1 MNRVEIASA
10 TPMEWVRIT
19 VAGENCVESRDTY
32 SIVATIDQ
40 LPAVITAEFK
50 PFGIRP
56 WVRYNN
62 FLLNHWLAQI
72 KDYDHMLEFTITK
85 DFYNLYRQ
93 QDIQGRLAHLSGQE
107 TAEKNLH
114 DKYIG
119 INNLYP
125 ELVKEIQDLLA

>member
-10 TPMEWVRIT
+10 TPMEWVRIS
-19 VAGENCVESRDTY
+19 VAGNVCTEMHDTC
-32 SIVATIDQ
+32 SAMAAIDQ
-40 LPAVITAEFK
+40 SPAVITAEFR

-62 FLLNHWLAQI
+62 FLLNHWLANIQL
-72 KDYDHMLEFTITK
+72 YDHMLEFSVSE
-85 DFYNLYRQ
+85 DFYDLYKQR
-93 QDIQGRLAHLSGQE
+93 DIQGRMAHVTGTD
-107 TAEKNLH
+107 TAAENLH

-125 ELVKEIQDLLA
+125 ELVREIRDLLA